1 MSIGLIWLETYEK
14 DSRTCEKTQYILVEE
29 IRSKSAQLFISAIC
43 FNFDEQRSSICS
55 VGSNFEKN
63 NKGNRSTTSVGTS
76 MEPWYV
82 D

>member
-14 DSRTCEKTQYILVEE
+14 DSCTCEKTQYILVEE
-29 IRSKSAQLFISAIC
+29 IRSKSAQLFTNAIC

-55 VGSNFEKN
+55 VGSNLEKN
-63 NKGNRSTTSVGTS
+63 NKGNRTTTNVDTNT
-76 MEPWYV
+76 EPWYV